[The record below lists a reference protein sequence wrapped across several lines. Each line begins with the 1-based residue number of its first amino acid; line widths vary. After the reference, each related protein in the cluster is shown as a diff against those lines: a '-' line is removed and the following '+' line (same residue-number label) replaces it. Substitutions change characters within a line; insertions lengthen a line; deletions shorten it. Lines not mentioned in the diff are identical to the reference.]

1 MISLEKISKHYE
13 NESSQKVHV
22 VLDEISLTINKEDS
36 IAIVGP
42 SGSGKSTLLN
52 IIGTLDVPSSGSMK
66 FQDTRVD
73 SLDDKDLSLLRNQ
86 KVGFVF
92 QMHHLLPQLN
102 VLENVLLP
110 SIPNSSKKEKMDA
123 FNRGTELLKQVG
135 LEDHIHKF
143 PGQLSGGECQ
153 RVTVVRALINKPDII
168 LADEPTGSLDQ
179 NAAAQIGDLLVELQE
194 KEKIALVVVTH
205 SMELANKMKVKYRL
219 EKAKLLQFN

>member
-1 MISLEKISKHYE
+1 MISLEKISKLYE
-13 NESSQKVHV
+13 NASSQKVHV

-52 IIGTLDVPSSGSMK
+52 IIGTLDVPSSGLMK

-73 SLDDKDLSLLRNQ
+73 LLDDKDLSLLRNQ

-205 SMELANKMKVKYRL
+205 SMELANKMKVQYRL

>member
-13 NESSQKVHV
+13 NASSQKVHV

-52 IIGTLDVPSSGSMK
+52 IIGTLDVPSSGLMK

-73 SLDDKDLSLLRNQ
+73 LLDDKDLSLLRNQ
-86 KVGFVF
+86 KAGFVF

>member
-13 NESSQKVHV
+13 NASSQKVHV

-73 SLDDKDLSLLRNQ
+73 LLDDKDLSLLRNQ